1 MALCGAVPTWASG
14 VDGWVT
20 ICNASSFV
28 QALGGEEVERGS
40 RKSWARAGRGSTKAA
55 NGSEEEEEARVRGE
69 GARGKGEVGGVG
81 RGGRSCG
88 AAKASKGERVGVS
101 SDRKEGRGWE
111 KQGMER
117 RTYRA
122 AVERRLGLSVCV
134 RWSVLDEASLHV
146 L

>member
-28 QALGGEEVERGS
+28 QALGGEEVERGR

-55 NGSEEEEEARVRGE
+55 NGSEEEEEEARVRGE

-88 AAKASKGERVGVS
+88 AARGNKRERVGVGS
-101 SDRKEGRGWE
+101 GRREGRG
-111 KQGMER
+111 
-117 RTYRA
+117 
-122 AVERRLGLSVCV
+122 
-134 RWSVLDEASLHV
+134 
-146 L
+146 